1 MSISVVESNNFIL
14 GKNIDLFSKL
24 LSSTINN
31 GSYCQSNIEIAKSLL
46 PKVIYWVNIINF
58 KQKYLWKMLF
68 LFEIILTTLF

>member
-24 LSSTINN
+24 LGSTNNN